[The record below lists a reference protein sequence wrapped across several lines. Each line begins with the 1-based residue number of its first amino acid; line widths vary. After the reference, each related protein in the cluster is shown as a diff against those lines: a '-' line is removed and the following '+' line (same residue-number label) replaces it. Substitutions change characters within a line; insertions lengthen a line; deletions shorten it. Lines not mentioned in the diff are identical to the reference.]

1 MAQRCIPTIF
11 DADNLTELILDNDAN
26 VTAPIDSFDDVALRN
41 IEDGTL

>member
-11 DADNLTELILDNDAN
+11 DTDNLINLTLNNDAN
-26 VTAPIDSFDDVALRN
+26 VTAPIDNLNEATLSD